1 MSVSIYFNDLLIY
14 NLLKLI
20 ANVNFVLTNNYKFLP
35 RIRVNK
41 QNNKKKLFRSMS
53 KTSFIVQD
61 SNVTQYYMFLNI
73 DFALQRK
80 KQRKKISSN
89 VKRKNVD

>member
-1 MSVSIYFNDLLIY
+1 
-14 NLLKLI
+14 
-20 ANVNFVLTNNYKFLP
+20 
-35 RIRVNK
+35 
-41 QNNKKKLFRSMS
+41 MS